1 LTPINPRLEQAE
13 IQLDERLYRVEVSRQ
28 VVQPPEHPRLVVVA
42 YQPNRLAREILAV
55 CLRSLQRF
63 TPEPHELWVID
74 NHSPGEE
81 AAWLLQE
88 PGLNVILNRTEPLP
102 PGKRG
107 WWREWPAFQRQQQW
121 GSYAN
126 AIALELAARLVD
138 PGAHYL
144 MPLHMDTLAAC
155 RGWLGYLSSKLD
167 RDVRAAGVLLHKDR
181 IPEGVLHV
189 LGYMVDFRLFQ
200 ELNLD
205 FFPELPA
212 LDVGDRVSLA
222 LRRAGYEVFGCR
234 NTYNQPELAD
244 EIPDSSPWKN
254 IKVFRALDDENQ
266 VIFLHLGR
274 GVRRST
280 GEHRRGL
287 RPEEWISF
295 AHQYLLS

>member
-1 LTPINPRLEQAE
+1 MPSKPPLQQAK
-13 IQLDERLYRVEVSRQ
+13 IQLEDRLYQVEISRQ
-28 VVQPPEHPRLVVVA
+28 VEQPLEHPRLVVVA
-42 YQPNRLAREILAV
+42 YQPNRLARELLTV

-74 NHSPGEE
+74 NHSPGGVGN
-81 AAWLLQE
+81 WLLQE
-88 PGLNVILNRTEPLP
+88 PGINVILNRTEPLP

-107 WWREWPAFQRQQQW
+107 FWREWPAFQRQQQW

-126 AIALELAARLVD
+126 AVALELAARLVD
-138 PGAHYL
+138 PGAQYL

-155 RGWLGYLSSKLD
+155 RGWLSYLMSKLD
-167 RDVRAAGVLLHKDR
+167 RKLRAAGVLLHKDR
-181 IPEGVLHV
+181 VPEGVLHV
-189 LGYMVDFRLFQ
+189 LGYVVDFRLFQ

-205 FFPELPA
+205 FYPDLPA
-212 LDVGDRVSLA
+212 LDVGDRVSLV

-244 EIPDSSPWKN
+244 EIPDSSPCKK
-254 IKVFRALDDENQ
+254 IKVFRALDEEYR
-266 VIFLHLGR
+266 VIFMHLGR

-295 AHQYLLS
+295 ANQYLLS